1 MIVCAN
7 PKAQYKS
14 YKSEIDEAIS
24 KVLEGD
30 KYILGDEVE
39 AFETEFADF
48 NRSKYCIG
56 VGNGTDAIEISLRA
70 LDIGPGDEVITVSH
84 TAVAT
89 ISAIERVGA
98 SPVLVDI
105 DYNYFSLD
113 TNYLEGSLTSKTKAI
128 VLVHLYGQAGDI
140 VHVEEFCKKNDLYLI
155 EDVAQAH
162 GAFYK
167 EKRLGSF
174 GKVGC
179 FSCYPTK
186 NLGAI
191 GDGGLITTDDKSL
204 YEEMLK
210 VREYGWVKRNSVIK
224 GINSRLDEIQAAIL
238 RVKLKY
244 LDNDNSRRNEIAKIY
259 NSINLEEVLTPLT
272 RPDSTHVY
280 HQYVC
285 KVQKRDELMEYL
297 SSNDIFAGIH
307 YPFPVHEQ
315 PAYKKL
321 VKPHSLEV
329 TEKVC
334 KEIISLPMYPELPKE
349 SAFLVKEIIEE
360 FY

>member
-155 EDVAQAH
+155 EDVAQ
-162 GAFYK
+162 
-167 EKRLGSF
+167 
-174 GKVGC
+174 
-179 FSCYPTK
+179 
-186 NLGAI
+186 
-191 GDGGLITTDDKSL
+191 
-204 YEEMLK
+204 
-210 VREYGWVKRNSVIK
+210 
-224 GINSRLDEIQAAIL
+224 
-238 RVKLKY
+238 
-244 LDNDNSRRNEIAKIY
+244 
-259 NSINLEEVLTPLT
+259 
-272 RPDSTHVY
+272 
-280 HQYVC
+280 
-285 KVQKRDELMEYL
+285 
-297 SSNDIFAGIH
+297 
-307 YPFPVHEQ
+307 
-315 PAYKKL
+315 
-321 VKPHSLEV
+321 
-329 TEKVC
+329 
-334 KEIISLPMYPELPKE
+334 
-349 SAFLVKEIIEE
+349 
-360 FY
+360 